1 MKQDDGGV
9 AEDMP
14 PPSTQTAALLA
25 DLAAEADG
33 LDSAMQLPSSQP
45 LAVSVN
51 CSDYYTPQLHPPS
64 EGVGRQGVSEWPV
77 LSVCQC
83 VHVFFMLF
91 WWFVLHLEALYCNV
105 ISICH

>member
-51 CSDYYTPQLHPPS
+51 CSDYYTPQLHPL
-64 EGVGRQGVSEWPV
+64 VKEWGGGGYLNDQFC
-77 LSVCQC
+77 LSVS
-83 VHVFFMLF
+83 VSMFFSCCF
-91 WWFVLHLEALYCNV
+91 GGSCC
-105 ISICH
+105 I

>member
-33 LDSAMQLPSSQP
+33 LDSTMQLPSSQP

-51 CSDYYTPQLHPPS
+51 CSDYYTRQLHPPS
-64 EGVGRQGVSEWPV
+64 EGVGRQGGSE
-77 LSVCQC
+77 
-83 VHVFFMLF
+83 
-91 WWFVLHLEALYCNV
+91 
-105 ISICH
+105 